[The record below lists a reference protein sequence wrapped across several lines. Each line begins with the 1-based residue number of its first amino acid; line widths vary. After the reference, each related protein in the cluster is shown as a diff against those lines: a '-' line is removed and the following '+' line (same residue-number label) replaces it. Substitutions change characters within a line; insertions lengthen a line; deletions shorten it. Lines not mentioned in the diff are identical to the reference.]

1 MFICHFWISFDDIFT
16 SFLHLFFSF
25 VGLFI
30 FLLSSGNWLYIMDTS
45 ALFCLLLKAVSCGS
59 CRAHPICFLLVR
71 VQCLISW
78 YQVLKTVVSYTHVH
92 TYAHTC
98 TWANIHI
105 IDGWLIVF
113 RQRDKSVLT
122 PSSSRAKSDKI
133 LLNFQNLLA
142 ECFSK
147 VSLVVHWVQWK
158 KAVRSFYQ
166 WPDV

>member
-1 MFICHFWISFDDIFT
+1 MFICHSCISFDDIFT
-16 SFLHLFFSF
+16 SFSHLFFSF

-30 FLLSSGNWLYIMDTS
+30 FLLSSCSWLYIMDTS
-45 ALFCLLLKAVSCGS
+45 ALFCLLKAVSCGS

-78 YQVLKTVVSYTHVH
+78 YLVLKTVVSYTYVH

-122 PSSSRAKSDKI
+122 PSSSGAKSDKL
-133 LLNFQNLLA
+133 LLNFENLLA